1 MRPKEGMMS
10 ESWLEQGEQIVGSW
24 SVFLGEPRPNSEKIT
39 GKLHVTNL
47 YVRFEAG
54 ISLEENTAS
63 LISRRIKP
71 YEKLTDH
78 AAIPFGEIGEAKI
91 VKKSLFQKAL
101 YLKLK
106 SGEELEFQFGAMSPQ
121 KALDGITAK
130 L

>member
-1 MRPKEGMMS
+1 MA
-10 ESWLEQGEQIVGSW
+10 ESWLEPGEETVGSW
-24 SVFLGEPRPNSEKIT
+24 SVFLGDPTPNSEKIT
-39 GKLHVTNL
+39 GKVFVTNR
-47 YVRFEAG
+47 YVRFQAG
-54 ISLEENTAS
+54 MSLEKNAAS
-63 LISRRIKP
+63 SIAAAYFHRHRLP
-71 YEKLTDH
+71 PFEKITDH
-78 AAIPFGEIGEAKI
+78 VAIPFSEIGEAKI